1 MVDGGGSSVV
11 RDDCDLSMM
20 SQEIIMTVSRE
31 SKDET
36 EIRIRWGHLT
46 PVVIFLDI
54 TLFLLKTHVHKI
66 RQRFPYPST
75 IYLV

>member
-1 MVDGGGSSVV
+1 MDGGGSSVV

-36 EIRIRWGHLT
+36 EIRIQWGHPT

-54 TLFLLKTHVHKI
+54 TLFLLNTHVHKI
-66 RQRFPYPST
+66 WQQFPYPST
-75 IYLV
+75 ISFV

>member
-1 MVDGGGSSVV
+1 MDGGGSSVV

-20 SQEIIMTVSRE
+20 SQEIIITVSRE

-36 EIRIRWGHLT
+36 EIRIQWGHPT

-54 TLFLLKTHVHKI
+54 TLFRLKTHVHKI

-75 IYLV
+75 IFLV

>member
-11 RDDCDLSMM
+11 RDDCDLLMM
-20 SQEIIMTVSRE
+20 SQEIIMTVPRE

-36 EIRIRWGHLT
+36 EIRIRWGHPT

-54 TLFLLKTHVHKI
+54 TLFLLNTHVHKI

-75 IYLV
+75 ISLV

>member
-1 MVDGGGSSVV
+1 MDGGGSSVV
-11 RDDCDLSMM
+11 RDDGDLLMM

-36 EIRIRWGHLT
+36 EIRQRWGHPT

-54 TLFLLKTHVHKI
+54 TLFLLNTHVHKI
-66 RQRFPYPST
+66 RQQFTYPLT
-75 IYLV
+75 ISFV